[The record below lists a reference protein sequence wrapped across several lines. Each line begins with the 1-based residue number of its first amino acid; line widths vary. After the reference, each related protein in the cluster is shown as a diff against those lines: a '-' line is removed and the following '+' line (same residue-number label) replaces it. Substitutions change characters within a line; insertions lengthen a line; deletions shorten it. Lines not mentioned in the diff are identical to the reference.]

1 MLKAYPKAIAQYEK
15 AVAQEKKF
23 WPAINNIG
31 LVKYEQGDIR
41 GALEKWQAAIAI
53 DNEAA
58 EPQLAAAVAMYAQG
72 EQEKALALGE
82 AAIRID
88 SRYADLDFLKEN
100 LWGERLLTET
110 QKFLAN
116 PKIQASIAQSQASP
130 AQMQSGPR

>member
-1 MLKAYPKAIAQYEK
+1 
-15 AVAQEKKF
+15 
-23 WPAINNIG
+23 
-31 LVKYEQGDIR
+31 
-41 GALEKWQAAIAI
+41 
-53 DNEAA
+53 
-58 EPQLAAAVAMYAQG
+58 MYAQG

-116 PKIQASIAQSQASP
+116 PKIQASIGQSQASP